1 MSTKPRVHQQLHKYL
16 AFEAPFHKMS
26 QFFFQVCKKDTQ
38 NRVSSRF
45 LLCEEEEK
53 PGIEHKST
61 FTFLWGAVPWGSYS
75 TTAIST
81 TKRFFL
87 LFYSSFS
94 SLLIREKIFPSELKI
109 MNWKRGDAAR
119 REEGYFTD
127 ANQPSTRKSSLEK
140 LSYRSWN
147 KSGNVRPETV
157 LPWNDLPQNG

>member
-26 QFFFQVCKKDTQ
+26 QFFFQVCKKDTE

-94 SLLIREKIFPSELKI
+94 SPHSRKDIPFGIEDYELKKRRRCKERRRVLHRRKPTI
-109 MNWKRGDAAR
+109 FNLLPPEKAVWK
-119 REEGYFTD
+119 TKI
-127 ANQPSTRKSSLEK
+127 SWLE
-140 LSYRSWN
+140 
-147 KSGNVRPETV
+147 
-157 LPWNDLPQNG
+157 